1 MDGGFSSGAHSR
13 DDQCIDCAAK
23 GYVFFPRINVVSAT
37 GNMSLHRV
45 SEDNMVDRW
54 FFIAEGVPVLFMQIY
69 RRSREAL
76 CNGPGACVPLYNCTP
91 VQGLLAI
98 CFFMSSAARVK
109 KLSLSGLLLYWLCIA
124 DQVFVQ
130 WLQLQ
135 KKHPQ
140 ARYVGCLVRLICST
154 TGTDYAFV
162 LLESLVCFGIGG
174 GKTNTYFTNC
184 LEMYLYQ
191 LQWKFLCQTRMILT

>member
-45 SEDNMVDRW
+45 SEDNMVDRRVSLCYSCK
-54 FFIAEGVPVLFMQIY
+54 FIEEAGK
-69 RRSREAL
+69 SAL